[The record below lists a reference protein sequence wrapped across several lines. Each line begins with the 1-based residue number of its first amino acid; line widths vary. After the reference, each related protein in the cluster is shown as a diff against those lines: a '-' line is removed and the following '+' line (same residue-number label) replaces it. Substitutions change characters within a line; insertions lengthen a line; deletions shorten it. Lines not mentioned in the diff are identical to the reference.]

1 MKLNVLLRGD
11 RTIPDWKAENS
22 GGTNNSTPASKRGP
36 TMTSDGEEGSHKA
49 TSGATRVSGSGSHS
63 SSFAEEPVVP
73 SSVPSSSNVPE
84 TIIVQKGKRSARP
97 RSDSTGSRAS
107 GPPPLV
113 HESSTTSTTSKLAGT
128 GVYFKSSELYSSIHP
143 LQDCSRKSNELHKM
157 AKLPMGVPLPRPPK
171 LLMMSQV
178 RALHQGQRAGSC
190 RTSPSSSRTP
200 TLIKPINS
208 TRSTTSCKRS
218 NAGLMMLAPP
228 PALLTTNSSKRIKIV
243 HDEDKGSGSHP
254 PTAASTAN
262 ENLSQDQRIF
272 LEGVVALCG
281 SKCPQQQ
288 QGPTTT
294 ATNSSK
300 TSSFLPP
307 PPFALNHNKRC

>member
-22 GGTNNSTPASKRGP
+22 SGTNDSIPASKRGP

-49 TSGATRVSGSGSHS
+49 TSGATRVSGSGSNS

-73 SSVPSSSNVPE
+73 SSAPSSNVPE

-97 RSDSTGSRAS
+97 RSDSTGSSAS

-113 HESSTTSTTSKLAGT
+113 HESSTTSALAGT

-157 AKLPMGVPLPRPPK
+157 AKLPMGIPLPRPPK
-171 LLMMSQV
+171 LLVMSQV

-190 RTSPSSSRTP
+190 RTSTASSRTP
-200 TLIKPINS
+200 ALVKPINNI
-208 TRSTTSCKRS
+208 RSTASCKRS

-228 PALLTTNSSKRIKIV
+228 PALLTTNSNKRIKIGH

-254 PTAASTAN
+254 PTASTAN

-272 LEGVVALCG
+272 LEGVVALCS
-281 SKCPQQQ
+281 SKCPQQQQQ

-294 ATNSSK
+294 TTNSK